1 MVGLFANLMRVT
13 LNMSALAALILFCT
27 PLLKKR
33 YSASWRYWVWMVI
46 TVRLLIPF
54 QMPAIELPDLSGP
67 FQSAISA
74 AWTAPQDSKTQIS
87 QEAEGQT
94 RQDAPTLQE
103 QSNQI
108 EQQKTSESSSL
119 AEKKAQTVQTKHLWS
134 DWKTKLQTFPWK
146 EAGVVIWGLGAVAVL
161 AIRLVSYC
169 RVRCVLRAYARPLQN
184 PDCQTILEEIQNELG
199 YHGPLRL
206 MCCPAAA
213 SPPGAT

>member
-33 YSASWRYWVWMVI
+33 YSAGWRYWVWMVI

-119 AEKKAQTVQTKHLWS
+119 AEKKAQTVQIYGRIGRQSCRRSHGKKRELSFGGWA
-134 DWKTKLQTFPWK
+134 PWRYWRFAWYPTA
-146 EAGVVIWGLGAVAVL
+146 EFGVFCVPMRGRFRILIVRLFWRKSKMNWG
-161 AIRLVSYC
+161 IT
-169 RVRCVLRAYARPLQN
+169 VRCA
-184 PDCQTILEEIQNELG
+184 
-199 YHGPLRL
+199 
-206 MCCPAAA
+206 
-213 SPPGAT
+213 